1 MLPDRIDYSLYVC
14 TDRDLMSSQTI
25 EESVEKALKGGAG
38 IIQLREKSISGRDF
52 YEEAKAVHEITKRYG
67 VPLIINDRVDIA
79 LAIGAEGVH
88 VGQSDIPCSAV
99 RKIVGKDMLVG
110 VSASSVEEAVKAV
123 EDGADYLGVGA
134 MNPTATK
141 TDADSVTME
150 ELVAIRKAVT
160 IPIVIIGGINKET
173 ALRYKGLG
181 IDGIAVVS
189 AVVSSPDPEKSAKE
203 LKELWLS

>member
-38 IIQLREKSISGRDF
+38 VIQLREKSISGRSF
-52 YEEAKAVHEITKRYG
+52 YEEAMAVHEITKRYG

-150 ELVAIRKAVT
+150 ELVVIRKAVT

-181 IDGIAVVS
+181 IEGIAVVS